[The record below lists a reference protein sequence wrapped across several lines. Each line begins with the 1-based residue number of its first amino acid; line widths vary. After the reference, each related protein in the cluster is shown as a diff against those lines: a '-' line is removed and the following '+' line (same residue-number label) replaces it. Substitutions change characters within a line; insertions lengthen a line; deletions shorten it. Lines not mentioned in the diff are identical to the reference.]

1 MLYII
6 IPIVVSGLFFYFD
19 GPKFVK
25 YKYGKTKELYQLVST
40 KYKTRDCGTRLKI
53 LWWSLVILCQ
63 ALYVT
68 IIQKLNNSVIKK
80 KENYS
85 NTYEITYVISGKIY
99 KLVVTPIKGPKN
111 VLQVIDDNNEDITR
125 QIVPYLGPAE
135 DWHSSKFKP
144 SFFNRK
150 SLTFNLSSS
159 DDITFTENE
168 EIKF

>member
-63 ALYVT
+63 ALYIT
-68 IIQKLNNSVIKK
+68 IIQTLNNSVVKK
-80 KENYS
+80 TSS
-85 NTYEITYVISGKIY
+85 NTYEIRYVLSGKIY
-99 KLVVTPIKGPKN
+99 KLVVIPKKGPKN
-111 VLQVIDDNNEDITR
+111 VLQVIDDNNQDITNL
-125 QIVPYLGPAE
+125 IVPYLGPAE

-150 SLTFNLSSS
+150 TLTFNLSSS
-159 DDITFTENE
+159 DDVTFTQDE

>member
-6 IPIVVSGLFFYFD
+6 IPIVCSGLFFYFD

-40 KYKTRDCGTRLKI
+40 KYKTRDCNTRLKI

-63 ALYVT
+63 ALYIS
-68 IIQKLNNSVIKK
+68 IIQRLNNSVVKK
-80 KENYS
+80 TTG
-85 NTYEITYVISGKIY
+85 NTYEIIYVLSGKIY
-99 KLVVTPIKGPKN
+99 KLVVTPKKGPKN
-111 VLQVIDDNNEDITR
+111 VLQVIDDTNQDITSL
-125 QIVPYLGPAE
+125 IVPYLGPAE

-150 SLTFNLSSS
+150 TLTFNLSSS
-159 DDITFTENE
+159 DDVTFTEDE